1 MEDHVMRLTL
11 LALTYF
17 QKTAEMQHL
26 TKAAKALHISQPS
39 LSHTIKMLELELG
52 VPLFQR
58 VGRNIILTKY
68 GEILMGHTNR
78 IMREL
83 KSAQKELEDAKEAQ
97 NLTVTLSIFA
107 ASMIIP
113 AFLTEFRR
121 EHPDIRFEI
130 IQQRDQKDSRNH
142 PHVDLY
148 LSSSI
153 NPIDSDYSTTLLKEH
168 IMIAMPDTH
177 PMANRTSVHLEDFE
191 KSDFISLQQGVALR
205 NITDFYC
212 QMAGFVPHVIL
223 ESDSPVTVREFI
235 RAGLG
240 VSFAPS
246 ITWHGVGGDHVALV
260 PISSPNCQRYI
271 GLSWDKGEKL
281 SPPAE
286 SLKNYFIKNFESFAK
301 KYAGVK
307 E

>member
-1 MEDHVMRLTL
+1 MRLTL
-11 LALTYF
+11 LSLIYF

-26 TKAAKALHISQPS
+26 TRAAKALHISQPS
-39 LSHTIKMLELELG
+39 LSHTIKMLEKELG

-68 GEILMGHTNR
+68 GEILWGHTNR

-83 KSAQKELEDAKEAQ
+83 KHAQKEMEDAKEAQ
-97 NLTVTLSIFA
+97 DLTVTISIFA

-130 IQQRDQKDSRNH
+130 IQQRDQKELQRH
-142 PHVDLY
+142 PQVDLY

-153 NPIDSDYSTTLLKEH
+153 NPVDDDYSATLLKEH

-177 PMANRTSVHLEDFE
+177 PMAQKSSVHLEDFE

-205 NITDFYC
+205 NITDYYC
-212 QMAGFVPHVIL
+212 QIAGFVPHVIL

-260 PISSPNCQRYI
+260 PISTPNCQRYI
-271 GLSWDKGEKL
+271 GLSWNKNVPL

-286 SLKNYFIKNFESFAK
+286 KLRDYFIKNFGNFAK
-301 KYAGVK
+301 NYAGV
-307 E
+307 EE